1 MDLQK
6 FDEIV
11 NRVSEVL
18 AQSQALKAENA
29 ALQAKAAEAEA
40 AGQDRL
46 VQLQNEVAEWSAR
59 CEEQRCEADGLRA
72 RVAELETTAAEA
84 DGLRARVA
92 ELEARI
98 GEVEGQ
104 LRAREEELL
113 NAQVAAESDENRLN
127 ETASRLENALN
138 DAPRAP
144 AENRQNDGWNGDQ
157 SNGWNEGQQNG
168 DQNNGWN
175 GDQQNNGGDGAGP
188 ETMTFNFQ

>member
-1 MDLQK
+1 M
-6 FDEIV
+6 
-11 NRVSEVL
+11 
-18 AQSQALKAENA
+18 
-29 ALQAKAAEAEA
+29 
-40 AGQDRL
+40 
-46 VQLQNEVAEWSAR
+46 
-59 CEEQRCEADGLRA
+59 
-72 RVAELETTAAEA
+72 AELETTAAEA

-127 ETASRLENALN
+127 EIASRLENALN
-138 DAPRAP
+138 DAPQAP
-144 AENRQNDGWNGDQ
+144 AENQQNDGWNGDQ
-157 SNGWNEGQQNG
+157 NNGWNEGQQNG
-168 DQNNGWN
+168 EQNGGWN